1 MKPCRSQV
9 EIVFLTRDCTKARGR
24 RIEMNSNEAIMAF
37 SQSEK
42 IKSGLIMIAGSLEF
56 LRNLPEA
63 EKRGASRII
72 YMDLSMLGHEVGLAK
87 AVTGHEEWD
96 EVERFLNK
104 ALVMFDSGIGEEALI
119 HLSRAL
125 SKVTN
130 IGQQSMSY
138 LKEAGL
144 L

>member
-1 MKPCRSQV
+1 
-9 EIVFLTRDCTKARGR
+9 
-24 RIEMNSNEAIMAF
+24 MNSNEAIMAF

-42 IKSGLIMIAGSLEF
+42 VKAGLIMIAGSLE
-56 LRNLPEA
+56 LLKNLAGE

-87 AVTGHEEWD
+87 VVTGHEEWN

-119 HLSRAL
+119 LVSRAL

-138 LKEAGL
+138 LKQTNL

>member
-1 MKPCRSQV
+1 
-9 EIVFLTRDCTKARGR
+9 
-24 RIEMNSNEAIMAF
+24 MAF

-42 IKSGLIMIAGSLEF
+42 VKAGLIMVAGSLE
-56 LRNLPEA
+56 LLKNLPEE
-63 EKRGASRII
+63 EKRGASRVI
-72 YMDLSMLGHEVGLAK
+72 YMDLSMLGREVGLARMI
-87 AVTGHEEWD
+87 TGHEEWN

-104 ALVMFDSGIGEEALI
+104 AIVMFDSGIGEEALI
-119 HLSRAL
+119 HVSRAL

-130 IGQQSMSY
+130 IAQQSMLF

>member
-1 MKPCRSQV
+1 MK
-9 EIVFLTRDCTKARGR
+9 
-24 RIEMNSNEAIMAF
+24 SNEAIMAF

-42 IKSGLIMIAGSLEF
+42 VKTGLIMIAGTLD
-56 LRNLPEA
+56 LLKNLPEE

-72 YMDLSMLGHEVGLAK
+72 YMDLSVLGHEVGLAK
-87 AVTGHEEWD
+87 IVTGHEEWN

-119 HLSRAL
+119 HVSRAL
-125 SKVTN
+125 SRVTN
-130 IGQQSMSY
+130 IGQQSMSF
-138 LKEAGL
+138 LKETGL